1 MNKSKIIVVDY
12 GIGNIPSILN
22 MLQYIGVQ
30 AQSESDPTKILK
42 ADKLILPGVG
52 AYDAAM
58 GRINEIK
65 ELKETLN
72 YMALQKR
79 TAILGICLGMQLMVT
94 KSEEGNLQGFNW
106 VEGNV
111 KKFPNL
117 ASIKTPHMGWN
128 SATISNSNEL
138 IKNFQSKM
146 SFYFVHSY
154 YLQVRNES
162 HSILRTHHGIDFD
175 SAFASENIYGVQ
187 FHPEKSRKFGM
198 QLLRNFSE
206 L

>member
-1 MNKSKIIVVDY
+1 MNRGKVVVVDY

-22 MLQYIGVQ
+22 MLKYIGVQ

-52 AYDAAM
+52 SYDAAM
-58 GRINEIK
+58 NRINDIK
-65 ELKETLN
+65 ELKETLD
-72 YMALQKR
+72 YIATQKK
-79 TAILGICLGMQLMVT
+79 APILGICLGMQLMVT
-94 KSEEGNLQGFNW
+94 KSEEGNLPGFNW
-106 VEGNV
+106 VEGDV

-117 ASIKTPHMGWN
+117 NSIKVPHMGWN
-128 SATISNSNEL
+128 AATISNSNKLVNNLTSEM
-138 IKNFQSKM
+138 F
-146 SFYFVHSY
+146 FYFVHSY
-154 YLQVRNES
+154 YLHVRNAS

-175 SAFASENIYGVQ
+175 SAFASENIHGVQ
-187 FHPEKSRKFGM
+187 FHPEKSHKFGM